1 MMVMQI
7 ETPYPAEMEQV
18 SDLDL
23 ITAAQTGDRHAYG
36 DLVGHHRAGVVNVVF
51 RMCGN
56 MDLAEEAAQEAF
68 LRAWQH
74 LASYQPRHSFRSWVY
89 RIAINAALDAL
100 RQPSSKREQSFSD
113 FEKPGEEDLGI
124 VGTWPSSED
133 NPESA
138 VETRQRTEQVRRA
151 VLNLPAP
158 SRAVL
163 VLREYGGLS
172 YNEIATSLDI
182 PIGTVMSR
190 LSSARSQ
197 MRQALIGLLEVL

>member
-1 MMVMQI
+1 MLI
-7 ETPYPAEMEQV
+7 ETTYPADTGQV

-23 ITAAQTGDRHAYG
+23 ITAAQSGDRHAYG
-36 DLVGHHRAGVVNVVF
+36 DLVGRHRAGVVNVVF

-74 LASYQPRHSFRSWVY
+74 LTGYQPRHSFRSWVY

-100 RQPSSKREQSFSD
+100 RQPASRREQPFID
-113 FEKPGEEDLGI
+113 FEDPVEDDLGI
-124 VGTWPSSED
+124 VGTLPAPDEG
-133 NPESA
+133 PEA
-138 VETRQRTEQVRRA
+138 AIETRQRIERVRRT
-151 VLNLPAP
+151 VLGLPAP

-172 YNEIATSLDI
+172 YNEIATSLGI

-197 MRQALIGLLEVL
+197 MRQALMEFLEVL